1 MPLTDAELLQR
12 MNQRMSPAGAL
23 LGARLLELDSAAG
36 TLRIEFEAK
45 PEFCNPM
52 GGVQGG
58 FITAMLDEAA
68 GICAIAH
75 AQRRVGMPTLEFKVS
90 FLSVVRPGRVEV
102 AARVLKMGGRT
113 AFIEADVVGADGA
126 TLARMTTTA
135 MPIELAA
142 PKLVTRDS

>member
-1 MPLTDAELLQR
+1 MSSDDSVER
-12 MNQRMSPAGAL
+12 MNADAPAVIRTLKGRVVAFAPERHELRMQ
-23 LGARLLELDSAAG
+23 
-36 TLRIEFEAK
+36 FEIGL
-45 PEFCNPM
+45 EFCHTVDI
-52 GGVQGG
+52 VQGG